1 MGVVGA
7 ALKGFGRALKAV
19 KRTKAGKTIRR
30 TFGDPKKTPQYF
42 DNKTGKPMRRLP
54 AGNYRNGGGRRIRVD
69 SKGKIF
75 HKD

>member
-7 ALKGFGRALKAV
+7 ALKGFGKALKAV

-42 DNKTGKPMRRLP
+42 DNKTGKAMRRLP
-54 AGNYRNGGGRRIRVD
+54 EGNYRGARGIRFKVG
-69 SKGKIF
+69 SKGKI
-75 HKD
+75 K